1 MKTISTV
8 LAVAAVLAASSVSAQ
23 KTGSADPDRMICRKE
38 TPTGSRLGA
47 RRTCHT
53 AGEWAEMA
61 RADRMS
67 LERTQM
73 QRYKGS
79 EGGGQLADP
88 FRRLQ

>member
-1 MKTISTV
+1 MKTTLKI
-8 LAVAAVLAASSVSAQ
+8 VAAATVVVASPVAAKKTESV
-23 KTGSADPDRMICRKE
+23 DPNRMICRTE

-67 LERTQM
+67 LERTQT
-73 QRYKGS
+73 QRYNGA
-79 EGGGQLADP
+79 EGGGQLTDP